1 MANSHFSFLPLRD
14 MMTGE
19 YPAHVNTTVSF
30 RWLHDN
36 SALIVGIECKEP
48 KMNNLRE
55 GCKDRDSSSIYAD
68 DNVEIQLET
77 PQGRLPKIVV
87 NPAGVVLDECVT
99 SNVADLPGFY
109 TVKDVAVKKYPDR
122 WTVQVKI
129 DAKAI
134 AGERPTPAFPWGVN
148 VCRQRMAGNTPEHY
162 MLSPSG
168 TNFKDLRYRGN
179 LSIRN

>member
-1 MANSHFSFLPLRD
+1 MS
-14 MMTGE
+14 
-19 YPAHVNTTVSF
+19 
-30 RWLHDN
+30 
-36 SALIVGIECKEP
+36 
-48 KMNNLRE
+48 NLRE

-77 PQGRLPKIVV
+77 PQGLLPKIVV

-99 SNVADLPGFY
+99 GNVADLPGFY
-109 TVKDVAVKKYPDR
+109 TAKDVAVKKYPDR
-122 WTVQVKI
+122 WTVEVMI

-134 AGERPTPAFPWGVN
+134 AGERPTPAYPWGVN

-168 TNFKDLRYRGN
+168 TNFKDLKYMGN
-179 LSIRN
+179 LTIRN